1 MCRDMLVYIVAM
13 CAITHGD
20 SYSCSRTLFVIQI
33 TGCDMFNTA
42 TKFFLGKN
50 FKSIFSHRL
59 KYSNMVGP
67 GDSSQGY
74 NVYVHVMPY
83 TYSKLNPR
91 D

>member
-42 TKFFLGKN
+42 TNFFFFLEKI
-50 FKSIFSHRL
+50 FKI
-59 KYSNMVGP
+59 NI
-67 GDSSQGY
+67 
-74 NVYVHVMPY
+74 
-83 TYSKLNPR
+83 
-91 D
+91 